1 MPRPYNL
8 GLCAAQMIFYP
19 TAIGT
24 EPQDD
29 KLDSYLHWARVMMGH
44 SGANLV
50 RPCGWSC
57 ATHIQQFSY
66 AFLHMQNSQCAA
78 ELG

>member
-1 MPRPYNL
+1 V
-8 GLCAAQMIFYP
+8 CAQLIFYP

-50 RPCGWSC
+50 SSFVSNHT
-57 ATHIQQFSY
+57 AHI
-66 AFLHMQNSQCAA
+66 LLLC
-78 ELG
+78 L